1 MKSDVAWLFRCVKIL
16 MLNFEKKLPSYFVER
31 CFKFKNMIWTMT
43 FSMERWK
50 ERKRTHGD
58 IS

>member
-1 MKSDVAWLFRCVKIL
+1 MAFSLRENTNAEFREKIAQLFCGKV
-16 MLNFEKKLPSYFVER
+16 
-31 CFKFKNMIWTMT
+31 FKFKNMIWTMT